1 MHKSR
6 SDLSKPRSDPTLFPP
21 TAGTSFRMHKRPL
34 PKLVVSVDPSNL
46 KYAPVE
52 NSIVYKLRH
61 VIPYPPL
68 KPKPYVPI
76 MLAEDIVSWIRR
88 RGASDEEIEEI
99 RRKNHYVVPPPKLTP
114 KKTHKKKKVV
124 REDIDNVFSQFTT
137 KPAVKKKVLK
147 AVVKKI

>member
-1 MHKSR
+1 MH
-6 SDLSKPRSDPTLFPP
+6 
-21 TAGTSFRMHKRPL
+21 HHVRPL
-34 PKLVVSVDPSNL
+34 PKLVVSVDPSTL

-68 KPKPYVPI
+68 KLKPYVPI
-76 MLAEDIVSWIRR
+76 MLVEDIVSWIRR
-88 RGASDEEIEEI
+88 RGASDEEIEEL
-99 RRKNHYVVPPPKLTP
+99 RRKNHYVPAPKLTP

-124 REDIDNVFSQFTT
+124 REDLDNVFSQFTT

>member
-1 MHKSR
+1 
-6 SDLSKPRSDPTLFPP
+6 
-21 TAGTSFRMHKRPL
+21 
-34 PKLVVSVDPSNL
+34 
-46 KYAPVE
+46 
-52 NSIVYKLRH
+52 VYKLRH

-68 KPKPYVPI
+68 KVKPYVPI

>member
-1 MHKSR
+1 
-6 SDLSKPRSDPTLFPP
+6 
-21 TAGTSFRMHKRPL
+21 MHKRPL
-34 PKLVVSVDPSNL
+34 PKLVVSVDPSTL

-76 MLAEDIVSWIRR
+76 MLVEDIVSWIRR

-99 RRKNHYVVPPPKLTP
+99 RRKNHYVYVPPPKPTP

-124 REDIDNVFSQFTT
+124 GDDLDKVFSQFAT
-137 KPAVKKKVLK
+137 KPVVKKKVLK

>member
-1 MHKSR
+1 
-6 SDLSKPRSDPTLFPP
+6 
-21 TAGTSFRMHKRPL
+21 MHKRPL
-34 PKLVVSVDPSNL
+34 PKLVFPVDPSTL
-46 KYAPVE
+46 MYAPIE

-76 MLAEDIVSWIRR
+76 MLVEDIVTVMRR
-88 RGASDEEIEEI
+88 LGSSDEEIAEI
-99 RRKNHYVVPPPKLTP
+99 RRKNHYVVPPKPKP

-124 REDIDNVFSQFTT
+124 DEDLDKVFSQFTT